1 MCVCVCVDWLERPM
15 SSVLLGCSLSYLNLR
30 QDLSLKLKVTA
41 PARLAASKP
50 QNPSFPPPLHCTLS
64 LRSQCWDYRYVLLH
78 PVFSSSVRDSTSAP
92 HALQQ
97 QIIYCRS
104 HHPSLHISK
113 ISKQNQEMKTAIF
126 GVRLSSN
133 TQSSNTGVVY
143 DSQVTSCT
151 CKQREN
157 STSHLPE
164 G

>member
-1 MCVCVCVDWLERPM
+1 MCVCTCLYVCVCM
-15 SSVLLGCSLSYLNLR
+15 C
-30 QDLSLKLKVTA
+30 
-41 PARLAASKP
+41 RLAGEANVKCPPRLLFVLFELETGSLTEAEGHSSSKTSCQQAP
-50 QNPSFPPPLHCTLS
+50 EPSIVHCL
-64 LRSQCWDYRYVLLH
+64 YVPRYVLLH

-151 CKQREN
+151 CKQRKA
-157 STSHLPE
+157 E
-164 G
+164 GK